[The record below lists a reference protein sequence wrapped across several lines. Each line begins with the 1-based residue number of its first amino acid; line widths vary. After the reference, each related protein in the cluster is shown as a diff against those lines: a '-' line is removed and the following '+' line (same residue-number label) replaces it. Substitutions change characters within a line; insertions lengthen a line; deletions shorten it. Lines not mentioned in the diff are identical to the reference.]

1 MLNFRAAAERFFE
14 QAYVYN
20 KHIAACRTNPGR
32 RLRTHE
38 FK

>member
-1 MLNFRAAAERFFE
+1 MLSFRAAAERFLE
-14 QAYVYN
+14 QAYVDN
-20 KHIAACRTNPGR
+20 QLIAARRTNPGR